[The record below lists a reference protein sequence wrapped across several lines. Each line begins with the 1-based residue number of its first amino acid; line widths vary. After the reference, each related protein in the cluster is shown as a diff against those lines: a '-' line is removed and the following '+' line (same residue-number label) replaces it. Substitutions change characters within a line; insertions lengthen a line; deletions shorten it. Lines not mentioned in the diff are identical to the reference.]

1 MNVALSTDDP
11 LLFHMSDDA
20 LLEEFSV
27 ARASFD
33 LSMTDISEIA
43 RNSVLQSGF
52 EDHLKAEWLGE
63 NYKKGVTHCD
73 EHKTHVPLIRAKFR
87 AEHLALEHSMVLLLA
102 RGKGKTVLKD
112 MMKTFGEARNANRS
126 ILFEN
131 MPDVPSFPE
140 QNQL

>member
-1 MNVALSTDDP
+1 VSRYFINLRHLYARLTNVSCFSALNDGC
-11 LLFHMSDDA
+11 
-20 LLEEFSV
+20 
-27 ARASFD
+27 R
-33 LSMTDISEIA
+33 
-43 RNSVLQSGF
+43 
-52 EDHLKAEWLGE
+52 GE
-63 NYKKGVTHCD
+63 SYKKGVTHCD

-102 RGKGKTVLKD
+102 RGKGKTVLND

-131 MPDVPSFPE
+131 MTEVPSFPE